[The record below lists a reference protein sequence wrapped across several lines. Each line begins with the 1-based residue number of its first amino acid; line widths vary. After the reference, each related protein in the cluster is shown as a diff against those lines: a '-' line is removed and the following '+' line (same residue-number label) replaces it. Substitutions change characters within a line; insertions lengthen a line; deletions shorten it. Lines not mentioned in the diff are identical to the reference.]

1 MTYPVKQDWIPQL
14 PQIAYRNGV
23 GYYEGVVLHYTDN
36 PNDSAAGERVFEGNT
51 YQSAFV
57 HEFIDPNEIIQVA
70 NPQYIAYG
78 AGHYANQRFIHLE
91 LCTAHNQAD
100 FDKSFDMWCERAA
113 IYLHNMGLGVHPAQS
128 DGTGTLWSHANVTQ
142 YLGGTTH
149 MDPIDYLKQW
159 GLTWDDAVKRV
170 GDKYMALDKKTS
182 FPDVEAGRWSEN
194 AIAVMVKN
202 GFMNGYEDGTFRPTQ
217 PITREELAS
226 VLNNVVYYINQK

>member
-1 MTYPVKQDWIPQL
+1 
-14 PQIAYRNGV
+14 
-23 GYYEGVVLHYTDN
+23 
-36 PNDSAAGERVFEGNT
+36 
-51 YQSAFV
+51 
-57 HEFIDPNEIIQVA
+57 
-70 NPQYIAYG
+70 
-78 AGHYANQRFIHLE
+78 
-91 LCTAHNQAD
+91 
-100 FDKSFDMWCERAA
+100 
-113 IYLHNMGLGVHPAQS
+113 
-128 DGTGTLWSHANVTQ
+128 
-142 YLGGTTH
+142 